1 MGSNEATLGV
11 VLDTTSVPAEVTVD
25 GERLSVIGYVWEPA
39 TELVGLDSAGAVWS
53 YSRTGAAGCR

>member
-1 MGSNEATLGV
+1 M
-11 VLDTTSVPAEVTVD
+11 LDTTSVPAEVTVD